1 MANSRLSMRK
11 IKDVLRLHFQLGLT
25 VRQIGQSLNISHNT
39 AIEYL
44 RRSRAANIGWPLPPG
59 LSDSDIES
67 LLFPP
72 LPPSA
77 VKRPEPNWADVH
89 IERKR
94 RSVTLLLLW
103 EEYKAQHPDGLQ
115 YSCFCDRY
123 RAFVSKLKPSMR
135 QIHLAGEK
143 AFIDYAGQTLPIQD
157 PVSGEVREAQIF
169 VAVLGASNY
178 TFAEA
183 TWTQGLPDWIGSH
196 VRAFTFFGGTPHLL
210 VPDNLKSGVNKACRY
225 EPDINPTYDDLAAH
239 YGSAVIPARVRK
251 PKDKAKVEVGVQVV
265 ERWILARLRNRIFL
279 SLHEANLAIAA
290 LVADLNSRPFKKLPG
305 SRREAFETLDKPAL
319 LPLPCAPYV
328 FAEWKQA
335 TVNIDY
341 HVEVDGHYYSVP
353 CSLIKKRVDVRI
365 TVTSVECFHKGQRV
379 SVHPRSMQKGRHTT
393 VMEHMPKSHQ
403 EYAGWSPERIMEW
416 ARTLGPNV
424 SALTEAI
431 MDSRKHPV
439 QGYRSCLGV
448 IGLAREHG
456 TERLD
461 AACERALHLGALS
474 QKSLKSILKSGLDR
488 LPLPIH
494 NVDQT
499 SIPHDN
505 VRGPEYYRKEASC

>member
-72 LPPSA
+72 LPPST

-157 PVSGEVREAQIF
+157 PFSGEVREAHARFEQ
-169 VAVLGASNY
+169 AL
-178 TFAEA
+178 
-183 TWTQGLPDWIGSH
+183 DSH
-196 VRAFTFFGGTPHLL
+196 Q
-210 VPDNLKSGVNKACRY
+210 RY
-225 EPDINPTYDDLAAH
+225 
-239 YGSAVIPARVRK
+239 
-251 PKDKAKVEVGVQVV
+251 
-265 ERWILARLRNRIFL
+265 
-279 SLHEANLAIAA
+279 
-290 LVADLNSRPFKKLPG
+290 ADENGG
-305 SRREAFETLDKPAL
+305 SR
-319 LPLPCAPYV
+319 
-328 FAEWKQA
+328 
-335 TVNIDY
+335 
-341 HVEVDGHYYSVP
+341 
-353 CSLIKKRVDVRI
+353 
-365 TVTSVECFHKGQRV
+365 
-379 SVHPRSMQKGRHTT
+379 
-393 VMEHMPKSHQ
+393 
-403 EYAGWSPERIMEW
+403 
-416 ARTLGPNV
+416 
-424 SALTEAI
+424 
-431 MDSRKHPV
+431 
-439 QGYRSCLGV
+439 
-448 IGLAREHG
+448 
-456 TERLD
+456 
-461 AACERALHLGALS
+461 ERALAVEPSERLMCGIWFYGCKRGAAS
-474 QKSLKSILKSGLDR
+474 IIETMNQSGIASEAFGGCNIFDAVIFPQASIVAEGTHAAFGGHPCPRQDNNIANIFIKFWYDVSIFHNPITTQKVI
-488 LPLPIH
+488 
-494 NVDQT
+494 
-499 SIPHDN
+499 
-505 VRGPEYYRKEASC
+505 A

>member
-1 MANSRLSMRK
+1 MPNSRLSMRK
-11 IKDVLRLHFQLGLT
+11 IKDVLRLHFDRDLSA
-25 VRQIGQSLNISHNT
+25 RQIGQSLGISHNT
-39 AIEYL
+39 ATQYL
-44 RRSRAANIGWPLPPG
+44 RRFQAAGLGWPLPSD
-59 LSDSDIES
+59 LSEAELEN
-67 LLFPP
+67 LLFPS
-72 LPPSA
+72 LPPSS
-77 VKRPEPNWADVH
+77 VKRPEPSWANIH
-89 IERKR
+89 MELKR
-94 RSVTLLLLW
+94 RGVTLLLLW
-103 EEYKAQHPDGLQ
+103 EEYKAEHPDGLQ
-115 YSCFCDRY
+115 YSSFCDHY
-123 RAFVSKLKPSMR
+123 RTYVGKLKPSMR
-135 QIHLAGEK
+135 QTHLAGEK

-157 PVSGEVREAQIF
+157 PRSGEVREAQIF

-196 VRAFTFFGGTPHLL
+196 VRAFAFFGGAPHLL
-210 VPDNLKSGVNKACRY
+210 VPDNLRSGVNKACRY
-225 EPDINPTYDDLAAH
+225 EPDINPTYDDMAAH

-319 LPLPCAPYV
+319 LPLPCAAYV

-365 TVTSVECFHKGQRV
+365 TATSVECFHKGQRV

-403 EYAGWSPERIMEW
+403 EYTGWTPERIMEW
-416 ARTLGPNV
+416 ARKLGPNV

-448 IGLAREHG
+448 IRLAKEHG
-456 TERLD
+456 ASRLD

-474 QKSLKSILKSGLDR
+474 RKSLKSILQTGLDR

-494 NVDQT
+494 NAQQT
-499 SIPHDN
+499 SIHHDN

>member
-1 MANSRLSMRK
+1 MRK
-11 IKDVLRLHFQLGLT
+11 IKDVLRLYFQLGLT

-72 LPPSA
+72 LPPST

-143 AFIDYAGQTLPIQD
+143 AFIDYAGQTLPIQN
-157 PVSGEVREAQIF
+157 PFSGEIREAQIF

-196 VRAFTFFGGTPHLL
+196 VRAFTFFGGTPHATTGGR
-210 VPDNLKSGVNKACRY
+210 PDQVHDQCQGPDTVHDEGDDGAQDGALGACGFGQGHQQGHIH
-225 EPDINPTYDDLAAH
+225 PGDCNNPHQSD
-239 YGSAVIPARVRK
+239 S
-251 PKDKAKVEVGVQVV
+251 
-265 ERWILARLRNRIFL
+265 
-279 SLHEANLAIAA
+279 
-290 LVADLNSRPFKKLPG
+290 KK
-305 SRREAFETLDKPAL
+305 
-319 LPLPCAPYV
+319 
-328 FAEWKQA
+328 
-335 TVNIDY
+335 
-341 HVEVDGHYYSVP
+341 
-353 CSLIKKRVDVRI
+353 
-365 TVTSVECFHKGQRV
+365 
-379 SVHPRSMQKGRHTT
+379 
-393 VMEHMPKSHQ
+393 
-403 EYAGWSPERIMEW
+403 
-416 ARTLGPNV
+416 
-424 SALTEAI
+424 
-431 MDSRKHPV
+431 
-439 QGYRSCLGV
+439 GV
-448 IGLAREHG
+448 IRVNVNTWH
-456 TERLD
+456 R
-461 AACERALHLGALS
+461 AC
-474 QKSLKSILKSGLDR
+474 
-488 LPLPIH
+488 
-494 NVDQT
+494 
-499 SIPHDN
+499 
-505 VRGPEYYRKEASC
+505 VR

>member
-72 LPPSA
+72 LPPST

-103 EEYKAQHPDGLQ
+103 EEYKAQHTDGLQ

-157 PVSGEVREAQIF
+157 PFSGEVREAQIF

-225 EPDINPTYDDLAAH
+225 EPDINPTYDDMAAH

-319 LPLPCAPYV
+319 LPLPCVPYV

-353 CSLIKKRVDVRI
+353 CSLIKKRVDIRI
-365 TVTSVECFHKGQRV
+365 TANSLECFHKGQRV
-379 SVHPRSMQKGRHTT
+379 SVHPRSKQKGRHTT

-403 EYAGWSPERIMEW
+403 EYAGWTPERIMEW
-416 ARTLGPNV
+416 ARKLGPNV

-474 QKSLKSILKSGLDR
+474 QKSLKSILKTGLDR

-494 NVDQT
+494 NADQT
-499 SIPHDN
+499 SMHHDN